1 MPSSSIQKPIPP
13 FAGLNDGV
21 VAQTARVSRFAFLM
35 TMFRDVDDRPYLK
48 QRARG
53 LEKNAGLAAMERDP
67 ASVRR

>member
-1 MPSSSIQKPIPP
+1 MLPVSTHKPIPP

-21 VAQTARVSRFAFLM
+21 VARTAGVSRFAFLM

-53 LEKNAGLAAMERDP
+53 LEKNAELAAIDASR
-67 ASVRR
+67 ASVRP